1 MSNYE
6 TSFTNMWH
14 ICNFGF
20 VDPSHRHWDTKQ
32 IQSAI
37 GILVWMWN
45 GVQGLLL
52 LGKPCARKVHPQF
65 QRYDILLKYDAVL
78 RPLMG
83 VHSRID
89 CRCCPK
95 IMAADTL
102 PIGIPLGGR

>member
-1 MSNYE
+1 MFKE
-6 TSFTNMWH
+6 CLKPALQ
-14 ICNFGF
+14 ICGIF
-20 VDPSHRHWDTKQ
+20 VILDLSTPAIGTG
-32 IQSAI
+32 IQSDAI

-45 GVQGLLL
+45 GLQGLLL
-52 LGKPCARKVHPQF
+52 LGKSCARKVHPQF